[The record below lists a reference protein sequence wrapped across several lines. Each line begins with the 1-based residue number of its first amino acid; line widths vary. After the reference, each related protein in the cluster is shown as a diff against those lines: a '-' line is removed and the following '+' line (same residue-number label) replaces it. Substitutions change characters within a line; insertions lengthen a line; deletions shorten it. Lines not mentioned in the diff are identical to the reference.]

1 MIILGIDPGSIN
13 CGYGVINYINKK
25 YSLIEYGVIKAK
37 KMNEDFPERLKL
49 IHLKIND
56 VISRNK
62 PNVAVFETIFY
73 AKNIQST
80 IKLSHARS
88 VAILSASL
96 ANLEIVEYSPM
107 EVKKSVTGRG
117 NASKEQVQFMVKK
130 MLLIDETPELF
141 DATDALAVAI
151 CHSNNLLL
159 NTQKS
164 KNWSD
169 YIKANPNKIV
179 KSK

>member
-13 CGYGVINYINKK
+13 CGYGVIDYTNKK
-25 YSLIEYGVIKAK
+25 YRLIEYGVIKAK
-37 KMNEDFPERLKL
+37 KISEDFPERLKA
-49 IHLKIND
+49 IHLKINE
-56 VISRNK
+56 VIIRNN
-62 PNVAVFETIFY
+62 PDVAVFETIFY

-96 ANLEIVEYSPM
+96 SNVAIDEYSPM

-130 MLLIDETPELF
+130 MLSIEETPELF

-151 CHSNNLLL
+151 CHCNNIGISSK
-159 NTQKS
+159 KS
-164 KNWSD
+164 KSWSD
-169 YIKANPNKIV
+169 FIKDNPGKVIG
-179 KSK
+179 K